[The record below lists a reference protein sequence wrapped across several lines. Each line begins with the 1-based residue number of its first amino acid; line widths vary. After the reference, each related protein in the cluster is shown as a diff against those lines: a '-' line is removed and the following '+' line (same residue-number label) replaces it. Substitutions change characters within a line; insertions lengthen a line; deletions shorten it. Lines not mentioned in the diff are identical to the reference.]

1 MSNIS
6 NAIPHSM
13 GQFAETKMSSIS
25 MSARE
30 ALELVSWASECK
42 DKELSQSLLD
52 LVQKAGGIDS
62 LRDRL
67 AG

>member
-1 MSNIS
+1 
-6 NAIPHSM
+6 
-13 GQFAETKMSSIS
+13 MSSIS